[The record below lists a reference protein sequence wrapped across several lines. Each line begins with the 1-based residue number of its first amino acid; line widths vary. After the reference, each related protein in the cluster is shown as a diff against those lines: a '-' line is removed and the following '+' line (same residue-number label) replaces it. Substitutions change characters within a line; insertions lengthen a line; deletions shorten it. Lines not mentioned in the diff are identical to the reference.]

1 MFYGCFSDVIHDII
15 WMFLGCFADGVFMK
29 ELEKFGISSKL
40 TKSLMEV
47 ERFHGAF
54 QSHGNLNPKFVTD
67 LKKTTIIT
75 SSGSSTRIEGA
86 ILSDAEIKEFINKGC
101 KVSKMS
107 SRSEREVA
115 GYVAALTF
123 IYKYYSELDVS
134 EKNIRELH
142 QILTS
147 ELTTDQLPKKQRGA
161 YKDVFNHVI
170 EKNLDTGA
178 EKIWFKTTPPGP
190 LTEVAMKDLIGTF
203 NKLKQSEDLHPIILV
218 SAFTVHFLAIH
229 PFRDGNG
236 RLSRLIS
243 VWLMLKFGYTWMQF
257 ASHEK
262 VIEDNKENY
271 YLSLRETQN
280 TFYTKKI
287 NYVRWFEFFITVLEK
302 QTQIIRALL
311 KKESPVSTMNKN
323 EQLVYEIIKSNGDCN
338 VGFILDQVDMTR
350 AGLKTLLKRMVD
362 SGHIKIKG
370 AGKATVYT
378 I

>member
-1 MFYGCFSDVIHDII
+1 
-15 WMFLGCFADGVFMK
+15 MK
-29 ELEKFGISSKL
+29 ELEKYGISSKL
-40 TKSLMEV
+40 TKILMEV
-47 ERFHGAF
+47 ERFQGAF
-54 QSHGNLNPKFVTD
+54 QSHGKLNPKFITE

-86 ILSDAEIKEFINKGC
+86 ILTDAEIKDFINKGC
-101 KVSKMS
+101 KISKMS

-115 GYVAALTF
+115 GYVGALTF
-123 IYKYYSELDVS
+123 IYKHHNELEVS

-161 YKDVFNHVI
+161 YKDIFNHVI
-170 EKNLDTGA
+170 EKNLETGT

-190 LTEVAMKDLIGTF
+190 LTEVAMRDLIETF
-203 NKLKQSEDLHPIILV
+203 NKLKKSEELHPIILV

-287 NYVRWFEFFITVLEK
+287 NYDRWFEFFVTVLEK
-302 QTQIIRALL
+302 QTQIITALL
-311 KKESPVSTMNKN
+311 KKESPISSMNKN
-323 EQLVYEIIKSNGDCN
+323 EQVVYEIIKSNGECN
-338 VGFILDQVDMTR
+338 IGFILDQADLTR
-350 AGLKTLLKRMVD
+350 AGLKSLLKRLVD
-362 SGHIKIKG
+362 SGHLKTKG
-370 AGKATVYT
+370 IGKATTYS